1 MHAGIQNLSFF
12 LSCPLIGKCFL
23 CVMANRNLARKSAYS
38 AQSVCQYI
46 LNIIQMRNL
55 AVTILDRLRRC
66 AVRSLS
72 ESADDFGFV
81 KKLTSQGN
89 VQNQAL
95 TALAGRLSLSVGL
108 ENGPEWGLKALSLN
122 PLLPVI

>member
-1 MHAGIQNLSFF
+1 M
-12 LSCPLIGKCFL
+12 
-23 CVMANRNLARKSAYS
+23 
-38 AQSVCQYI
+38 
-46 LNIIQMRNL
+46 

-66 AVRSLS
+66 AVSSLS
-72 ESADDFGFV
+72 ESADDFGFAR
-81 KKLTSQGN
+81 KLTSQGN

-122 PLLPVI
+122 PSLPVI